1 VKEGYWNMAIIYDSD
16 GFVDEF
22 DDIDSLDDAIY
33 DVNIKVMG
41 IGGGGG
47 NALEY
52 MAKQGVEGVEYVA
65 VNTDVPALRGKDKNL
80 MQRLQI
86 GKKRT
91 KGRGAGG
98 NPEVGGESAREDKAE
113 IERVLEG
120 TSMVFISAGM
130 GGGTGTGAAPVIAE
144 IAKEME
150 ILTIGVVTKPFDFER
165 QQKMNT
171 ALKGI
176 AEMRKHVDA
185 LIIIPNQKLL
195 NINERAINAK
205 AAFEMVDDVLH
216 KVVKSISE
224 LLNTTSDVNVDFADL
239 AAVLENSGDA
249 HIAIG
254 MGTGDSKADE
264 AVSQVINS
272 PLLETSI
279 NNAGKILVHVT
290 MSVDTLLQEV
300 DLVINK
306 LTEAAHPD
314 VEVVGGWKMDN
325 DLKDTIIV
333 TAVAT
338 SFQDEPSLTRRA
350 ETMQAERES
359 AKSKQPLTQTQ
370 PEPIL
375 AGVAT
380 HQIQQASA
388 RQHEPIIASEPEPKS
403 GGALDQFITQNLSG
417 NDFDDDPY
425 QALEEIFRKK

>member
-1 VKEGYWNMAIIYDSD
+1 MAIIYEND
-16 GFVDEF
+16 GFVEDL
-22 DDIDSLDDAIY
+22 DDIDNLDDAIY
-33 DVNIKVMG
+33 DVKIKVLG
-41 IGGGGG
+41 VGGGGG

-52 MAKQGVEGVEYVA
+52 MAKQGVANVEYIA
-65 VNTDVPALRGKDKNL
+65 VNTDVPALRGKDKHL
-80 MQRLQI
+80 MKRLQI

-98 NPEVGGESAREDKAE
+98 NPEVGSDSAREDREE
-113 IERVLEG
+113 IEKAIEG

-144 IAKEME
+144 IAKEKE

-195 NINERAINAK
+195 KINERAINSK
-205 AAFEMVDDVLH
+205 AAFEMVDDVLY
-216 KVVKSISE
+216 KVVRSISE

-239 AAVLENSGDA
+239 TAVLQDSGDA

-254 MGTGDSKADE
+254 VGSGDNKADE

-279 NNAGKILVHVT
+279 NNAGKILVHIA
-290 MSVDTLLQEV
+290 MSEDTLLQEI
-300 DLVINK
+300 DLVVHK

-314 VEVVGGWKMDN
+314 VAVTWGWKIDHS
-325 DLKDTIIV
+325 LKDTIVV

-338 SFQDEPSLTRRA
+338 SFRDEPSLMRKA
-350 ETMQAERES
+350 EAQSNDA
-359 AKSKQPLTQTQ
+359 
-370 PEPIL
+370 EPIL
-375 AGVAT
+375 QKKDFAFAGAGAGT
-380 HQIQQASA
+380 RGGRGDSLEF
-388 RQHEPIIASEPEPKS
+388 EPIGDSKP
-403 GGALDQFITQNLSG
+403 LDQFITQNLNGSG
-417 NDFDDDPY
+417 FDDDPY
-425 QALEEIFRKK
+425 AALEEIFKKR